1 MTFVEKKKNVKMPGP
16 GMKATA
22 GMGNLLGVCVYLF
35 SLTFTKYYSNVMK
48 LFLLLQQEN
57 LWILSSWVD
66 YF

>member
-1 MTFVEKKKNVKMPGP
+1 MTFVEKKKNVKMPGL

-57 LWILSSWVD
+57 L
-66 YF
+66 

>member
-22 GMGNLLGVCVYLF
+22 GMGNLFGVCVYLF

-48 LFLLLQQEN
+48 LFFTFTTRKLVNIEQ
-57 LWILSSWVD
+57 LS
-66 YF
+66 